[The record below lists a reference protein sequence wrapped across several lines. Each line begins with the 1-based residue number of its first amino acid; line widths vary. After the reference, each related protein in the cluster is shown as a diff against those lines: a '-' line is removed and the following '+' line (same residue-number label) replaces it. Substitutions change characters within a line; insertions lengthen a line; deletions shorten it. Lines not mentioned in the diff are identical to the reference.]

1 MRSQNYV
8 FRENKKLKRGWGFT
22 LGGMRGQKLS
32 KYSLKEALGD
42 IKVQMGETCSLLDL
56 SLSLSLSFLKEM
68 KWNGNQKTWNA
79 LLTAD
84 FSYGRS
90 NVAFER

>member
-32 KYSLKEALGD
+32 KNSLKEALGE
-42 IKVQMGETCSLLDL
+42 IKVQMEEALFSLGSL
-56 SLSLSLSFLKEM
+56 SLSLSLLKEM